1 MVKLLRVDHRLL
13 HGQVA
18 FSWTSYLQADCI
30 LIANDNVIN
39 DQLRLTTLKLARPN
53 GVKLV
58 IKSVDES
65 IKALEEGKTDKY
77 RLFIVVDSVEDAAK
91 IVTNVKT
98 IKIINLGGTKP
109 NDNTISIS
117 RVVHLTKKEISILKE
132 LDNVG
137 IDIEVRQ
144 VPNDTKMNAISLI
157 KQKIE

>member
-1 MVKLLRVDHRLL
+1 M
-13 HGQVA
+13 Q
-18 FSWTSYLQADCI
+18 I
-30 LIANDNVIN
+30 NVIN